1 MQVLGAKRK
10 HLSGYSTATQ
20 GLHEG
25 FVFGSE
31 IIQVMGS
38 SMGLN
43 CNSPHCEVDTESVL
57 HLLLDMLVWH
67 AGNPTCFP
75 EESQQACGRQ
85 VHPAGAH

>member
-31 IIQVMGS
+31 IIQVMRNS
-38 SMGLN
+38 RGL
-43 CNSPHCEVDTESVL
+43 VL
-57 HLLLDMLVWH
+57 RSFS
-67 AGNPTCFP
+67 TCRGQETP
-75 EESQQACGRQ
+75 SA
-85 VHPAGAH
+85 PAP